1 MLAAAWVS
9 PPCPSVTPAG
19 ASTDQATAL
28 QAGLF
33 DFALGELVRQHR
45 ASFPPLWT
53 TESWAKLL
61 IWLALNCGADGS
73 REGLEAFAGAIGPR
87 TMARMRRLFF
97 ERELEEVNLKLMA
110 DPAEPRV
117 LALPLDPAGGEGG
130 LVPATLAA
138 ALEQVGLTAHVL
150 SEPHSWQRHD
160 ALVAIPWARES
171 APA

>member
-1 MLAAAWVS
+1 LAS
-9 PPCPSVTPAG
+9 AG

-73 REGLEAFAGAIGPR
+73 REGLEAFAGATGPR
-87 TMARMRRLFF
+87 TLARMRRLFF
-97 ERELEEVNLKLMA
+97 ERELVAINLKLMA
-110 DPAEPRV
+110 DPAEAQV
-117 LALPLDPAGGEGG
+117 LALPLEPAAGEGG
-130 LVPATLAA
+130 LVAATLSE
-138 ALEQVGLTAHVL
+138 ALEQVGLAERVSTD
-150 SEPHSWQRHD
+150 PHSWVRHESV
-160 ALVAIPWARES
+160 VAIPWLG
-171 APA
+171 

>member
-1 MLAAAWVS
+1 
-9 PPCPSVTPAG
+9 VTSAGSG
-19 ASTDQATAL
+19 ASTPQATAL
-28 QAGLF
+28 QASLF

-45 ASFPPLWT
+45 ASFQPLWT
-53 TESWAKLL
+53 TESWAKLM

-73 REGLEAFAGAIGPR
+73 REGLEAFAAAIGPR
-87 TMARMRRLFF
+87 TTARMRRLFF

-117 LALPLDPAGGEGG
+117 LALPLEPAGGEGG

-138 ALEQVGLTAHVL
+138 ALEQVGLTAHVR

-160 ALVAIPWARES
+160 ALVALPWAREA